1 MTPISSIAEVQSTLN
16 DKIKSLVK
24 DLAQAGKRS
33 HHECEDPWH
42 SCPKSPD
49 GCLNESEGEEC
60 NCGADKH
67 NAKIDDL
74 FCSLLT
80 EMEAYEVGIKA
91 KIREYHKTASA
102 ALGKANKDAARIG
115 VDTGIKAVAKMF
127 RDLHDK
133 GLKQAS
139 PLLLAEMI
147 EDCFK

>member
-1 MTPISSIAEVQSTLN
+1 MNSKLRA
-16 DKIKSLVK
+16 LVEE
-24 DLAQAGKRS
+24 LAQAGKRS
-33 HHECEDPWH
+33 HRECEDSWY

-49 GCLNESEGEEC
+49 GCSNESEGEDC
-60 NCGADKH
+60 NCGADDS
-67 NAKIDDL
+67 NAKIDNL
-74 FCSLLT
+74 LCSLLT
-80 EMEAYEVGIKA
+80 EIKAYEIGVRA
-91 KIREYHKTASA
+91 KIKEYHEVASA
-102 ALGKANKDAARIG
+102 ALEKVNKDAARIG

>member
-1 MTPISSIAEVQSTLN
+1 MNNRLRG
-16 DKIKSLVK
+16 LVR

-33 HHECEDPWH
+33 HHECEDPWY
-42 SCPKSPD
+42 SCPKSPG
-49 GCLNESEGEEC
+49 GCSNESEGENC
-60 NCGADKH
+60 NCGADEH
-67 NAKIDDL
+67 NAKIHNL

-80 EMEAYEVGIKA
+80 EMEACEIGIRAEIKL
-91 KIREYHKTASA
+91 YHETAST
-102 ALGKANKDAARIG
+102 ALEKVNENAARTG

-127 RDLHDK
+127 RDLHER